1 MNDERQQIRSTLA
14 WTAGIAG
21 WVLFIAFMFA
31 LLIVRRSSR
40 NEIAA
45 LKSRLVTL
53 EPELSAKTQLAEE
66 KTTALD
72 LAEDRLSRFVAQA
85 ARQFPD
91 SAPDVRLGMLH
102 EFIVAKH
109 LWASRRFLDPAS
121 FNRIRPLLKDA
132 PALEVEIGAMQN
144 DIEALALAR
153 EIRTLFDSTGMNVRK
168 LAEYTDPPNNLHGV
182 SIYSKRRFDDSLGTI
197 VPEIFAAV
205 RQEKIEWV
213 DETPDANARDPDMK
227 IFVGPK

>member
-1 MNDERQQIRSTLA
+1 MNDERQQLRSTLA

-21 WVLFIAFMFA
+21 WVLCIAFMLA

-45 LKSRLVTL
+45 LKS
-53 EPELSAKTQLAEE
+53 ELSVKTQLAEE
-66 KTTALD
+66 KTIALN
-72 LAEDRLSRFVAQA
+72 LAEDRLSPFVAQA
-85 ARQFPD
+85 DRQFPD
-91 SAPDVRLGMLH
+91 SAPEIRLGKLH
-102 EFIVAKH
+102 EFIIAKH

-132 PALEVEIGAMQN
+132 PALDVEIGAMQN

-168 LAEYTDPPNNLHGV
+168 LAEYADPPNNLHGV
-182 SIYSKRRFDDSLGTI
+182 SIYSKRRFDDTLGTI
-197 VPEIFAAV
+197 VPEIFAGV
-205 RQEKIEWV
+205 RQEKIQWV
-213 DETPDANARDPDMK
+213 DETPDGNARDPDMK